1 MKNPLSGKSYVVSLV
16 VAAAVFSWVYK
27 GVTPE
32 NTIESVEKAAEF
44 MPKTEVLKRAFHE
57 DTLTLY
63 GTVNPIDDFSIV
75 SDVSGRV
82 AYAAIEDG
90 QWVRDNEV
98 LLELDSGVLETEIS
112 ALESK
117 IDSENKRLKGIKKL
131 MSNGYKSEQSLTD
144 QNVLIEQLNS
154 QLRAL
159 IDRLEKH
166 TIRSKTN
173 GYVRQFE
180 TKYGDRIQPGQ
191 SLGIVSDTSVLEIE
205 LFVPEKYIDQITR
218 ETPISVRVEGYQES
232 MAIISSIDVVANAKT
247 HRFKVTAL
255 IENTQQ
261 MKAGLSASADLM
273 LAPKQG
279 IRVSPFVLET
289 RDDQLV
295 VDIWDQNQVKTV
307 PVTVLKTFENN
318 EVLIDSSSFNDSVNL
333 VVRGNAYVGGKQ

>member
-1 MKNPLSGKSYVVSLV
+1 MKNPLSGKSYVVSIV
-16 VAAAVFSWVYK
+16 VASAVFAWVYK

-32 NTIESVEKAAEF
+32 NTIASVEKAAEF
-44 MPKTEVLKRAFHE
+44 TPKTTVLNRAFHE
-57 DTLTLY
+57 DILTLY

-82 AYAAIEDG
+82 AYASIEDG
-90 QWVRDNEV
+90 QWVRDGEV
-98 LLELDSGVLETEIS
+98 LFEIDHDLLESEIS

-117 IDSENKRLKGIKKL
+117 IASEEKRLKGIEKL
-131 MSNGYKSEQSLTD
+131 MNNGYKSEQSLSD
-144 QNVLIEQLNS
+144 QKVLIEQLNS
-154 QLRAL
+154 QLESL
-159 IDRLEKH
+159 LDRLEKH

-173 GYVRQFE
+173 GYVRNFE
-180 TKYGDRIQPGQ
+180 TKYGDLVQLGQ
-191 SLGIVSDTSVLEIE
+191 ELGMVSDTSVLEIE
-205 LFVPEKYIDQITR
+205 LFVPEKYIEQITTD
-218 ETPISVRVEGYQES
+218 TPISVRVDGYHENF
-232 MAIISSIDVVANAKT
+232 AVVSSIDVVANAKT

-261 MKAGLSASADLM
+261 MKAGVSASADLM

-295 VDIWDQNQVKTV
+295 VDIWDQNQIKTV

-318 EVLIDSSSFNDSVNL
+318 EVLIDSTVFEDKVNL
-333 VVRGNAYVGGKQ
+333 VVRGNAYVGGNQ